1 MFMIL
6 LLPTQYKRILNRT
19 LSENDEQ
26 PKIEEAKGMS
36 SMMGE
41 MNYTIAL
48 NLPRPVKKVSNAKAV
63 ISNDKKNVMLKSDL
77 FAIFDHLNY

>member
-1 MFMIL
+1 MS
-6 LLPTQYKRILNRT
+6 N
-19 LSENDEQ
+19 

-48 NLPRPVKKVSNAKAV
+48 NLPRAVKKVSNPKAV
-63 ISNDKKNVMLKSDL
+63 ISNDKKNVMLKTDL
-77 FAIFDHLNY
+77 FSIFDHPELLELTVDY

>member
-1 MFMIL
+1 
-6 LLPTQYKRILNRT
+6 
-19 LSENDEQ
+19 
-26 PKIEEAKGMS
+26 
-36 SMMGE
+36 MGE

-77 FAIFDHLNY
+77 FAIFDHPELLELTVDY